1 MATTKVPTCVAS
13 AVTPDADPRRPT
25 ATATSLASSLPPGP
39 PEWTATTT
47 AQAATTPANSCGTS
61 REPLASKAANDGS
74 LESLMA
80 GLATYEYKVQKRK
93 RGRPRKYEDLTEE
106 ERKAKRAVDNRQAA
120 KRSYYRRIN
129 KMAELEDKVSGAIFP
144 FARSVACPSQPR

>member
-1 MATTKVPTCVAS
+1 MSLPTCVAS
-13 AVTPDADPRRPT
+13 AVTPDADGGKPT
-25 ATATSLASSLPPGP
+25 AAATSSASSLPPGP

-47 AQAATTPANSCGTS
+47 ATPIDSCGFTG
-61 REPLASKAANDGS
+61 REPLASSKATNDID
-74 LESLMA
+74 SLME
-80 GLATYEYKVQKRK
+80 GLATYEYKVAKRK
-93 RGRPRKYEDLTEE
+93 RGRPRKYEDLSEE

-129 KMAELEDKVSGAIFP
+129 KMAELEDKVSGAIPP